1 MEIKNWFKT
10 SPVSASSAA
19 NVSLYRSIDV
29 KSMVPSGTLE
39 SIDVAKVIKGNYFT
53 AAGYPLN
60 PKRESFALSSSD
72 GRMKVRY
79 FFNFDP
85 IQKRSESSASFMMG
99 GRPVMVR
106 IDAQEYHKAKQIFEA
121 GMEKMRASISEEN

>member
-10 SPVSASSAA
+10 SPVSASSAT

-29 KSMVPSGTLE
+29 NSMVPSGTLE

-85 IQKRSESSASFMMG
+85 IQKRSESSASFMIKLVAYG
-99 GRPVMVR
+99 LSQERPER
-106 IDAQEYHKAKQIFEA
+106 LDALIYGISLL
-121 GMEKMRASISEEN
+121 SIT